1 MSCCLLNTAALNPM
15 EVTGGDE
22 KDGVTA
28 VLDGIGPE
36 REVEVEAE
44 E

>member
-1 MSCCLLNTAALNPM
+1 MSCCLLNTAALKPM

-22 KDGVTA
+22 KDGVTI
-28 VLDGIGPE
+28 VLDGTGPE
-36 REVEVEAE
+36 REAE